1 MFKKMDKVVIDVF
14 KDWSIRLANHT
25 QRPDVREKMHLS
37 YRQHWRH
44 QQRSVSLTTEN
55 QVSRL
60 LLSEIRWLWHRQG
73 TSGCIK
79 HRNSINI
86 GERSIVMTV
95 SVCLCLSVREHI
107 SGNARPIF
115 TKFLCMFAMYGR
127 GSVLLWRCR
136 HTLCTSG
143 FADDVILVLKP
154 RQLNVADQLTEA
166 QPTCSRWLGYKRRAG
181 ITRCGQMDSQSRA
194 YFSGSRSRPTRP
206 QWACW
211 IFLTSS

>member
-1 MFKKMDKVVIDVF
+1 MCLKTE
-14 KDWSIRLANHT
+14 NHT

-95 SVCLCLSVREHI
+95 SVCQCLSVREHI

-115 TKFLCMFAMYGR
+115 TKFLCMFAM
-127 GSVLLWRCR
+127 
-136 HTLCTSG
+136 
-143 FADDVILVLKP
+143 A
-154 RQLNVADQLTEA
+154 VAR
-166 QPTCSRWLGYKRRAG
+166 S
-181 ITRCGQMDSQSRA
+181 
-194 YFSGSRSRPTRP
+194 FSGGVAIRYVLPVLRMTSYLCLNQGNSTWQTSWRKHSPHAAVDLAINGAQEYP
-206 QWACW
+206 LWANG
-211 IFLTSS
+211 LTVTGLLFRLPV

>member
-60 LLSEIRWLWHRQG
+60 LLSETRWLWHRQG

-95 SVCLCLSVREHI
+95 SVCVCLSASISLEMHVR
-107 SGNARPIF
+107 SLPNFCA
-115 TKFLCMFAMYGR
+115 C
-127 GSVLLWRCR
+127 LLWPWLGPSLAASPYVMYFRFCGWR
-136 HTLCTSG
+136 HTCAQTKAAQRG
-143 FADDVILVLKP
+143 RPADGSTAHMQP
-154 RQLNVADQLTEA
+154 LT
-166 QPTCSRWLGYKRRAG
+166 WL
-181 ITRCGQMDSQSRA
+181 
-194 YFSGSRSRPTRP
+194 
-206 QWACW
+206 
-211 IFLTSS
+211 